1 MGDNLDKCTR
11 SSAFWYD
18 EGNVVL
24 RVNDT
29 LFRIHRGVLHTHSVV
44 FQDTFKMPQPEGEPL
59 LEGCQVVPMMGD
71 AVEDW
76 ENILM
81 FMYQPL
87 K

>member
-1 MGDNLDKCTR
+1 MDADFSQCTR
-11 SSAFWYD
+11 SPTFWYD

-24 RVNDT
+24 RVEDT
-29 LFRIHRGVLHTHSVV
+29 LFRMHRGVLQTHSAV
-44 FQDTFKMPQPEGEPL
+44 FKDTFGMPQPEGEPL

-71 AVEDW
+71 TVEDW
-76 ENILM
+76 ENMLT